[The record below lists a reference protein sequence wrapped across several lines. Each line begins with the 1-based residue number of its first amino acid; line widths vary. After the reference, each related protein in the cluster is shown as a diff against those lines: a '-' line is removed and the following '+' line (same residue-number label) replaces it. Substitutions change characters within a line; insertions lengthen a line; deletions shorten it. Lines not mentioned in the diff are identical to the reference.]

1 MRRLNRPATTLV
13 FLLPLTLGGVCG
25 SVLRRYDPVDW
36 PTGPSGAYERDFG
49 TLHMTVWGLMQRSG
63 RFDAVAANRG
73 ATAATIEAVEMHF
86 DGRVER
92 WSPEG
97 GSIVIAPGAEAEIV
111 AAFAPPQGRGD
122 PRVVVITSL
131 GPIAIDLE
139 MP

>member
-1 MRRLNRPATTLV
+1 MNRLASTLAV
-13 FLLPLTLGGVCG
+13 LLPLTLGGVCG

-63 RFDAVAANRG
+63 RFEAVAANRG
-73 ATAATIEAVEMHF
+73 ATAATIEAVEMHI

-92 WSPEG
+92 WGPAG
-97 GSIVIAPGAEAEIV
+97 GPIVIAPGAEAEVV
-111 AAFAPPQGRGD
+111 AEFAPPEGRGD
-122 PRVVVITSL
+122 PRVVLITSV

-139 MP
+139 LP